1 MKVRNPCRCTMGV
14 IVPKSQKGS
23 VSLDPAHSES
33 VLQTGIGPLDSDHD
47 IGALGF
53 DLVDQK
59 MSAINSLPTGVP
71 NLGCSKRRDFIQVNI
86 LQSGKHSLWRK
97 LKVCSPKTKGRLAI

>member
-1 MKVRNPCRCTMGV
+1 MKVRNPCKSPMGV

-23 VSLDPAHSES
+23 ASLDPAHSES
-33 VLQTGIGPLDSDHD
+33 VLQTGIGPLNSDHD
-47 IGALGF
+47 TGALGL

-59 MSAINSLPTGVP
+59 MSAINPMPTGVP
-71 NLGCSKRRDFIQVNI
+71 NLECSKRRDFIQVNI

-97 LKVCSPKTKGRLAI
+97 LSMFP